1 MLVVPLAAVPSQ
13 TLSVLLAQQSCRINV
28 YAKTTGLFLDLY
40 VNDGLIIGG
49 VICQN
54 TVLIVRDQY
63 FGFAGDLAFFDLQGS
78 TDPVYT
84 GLGTRYIL
92 GYIAV
97 GEFFV

>member
-1 MLVVPLAAVPSQ
+1 MLVVPLSPVPSQ
-13 TLSVLLAQQSCRINV
+13 TVSVVLAQQSCRISV

-40 VNDGLIIGG
+40 VNDALIIAG
-49 VICQN
+49 VIGLN

-63 FGFAGDLAFFDLQGS
+63 LGFAGDLAFFDLQGS
-78 TDPVYT
+78 ADPVYG

-97 GEFFV
+97 GEFWT